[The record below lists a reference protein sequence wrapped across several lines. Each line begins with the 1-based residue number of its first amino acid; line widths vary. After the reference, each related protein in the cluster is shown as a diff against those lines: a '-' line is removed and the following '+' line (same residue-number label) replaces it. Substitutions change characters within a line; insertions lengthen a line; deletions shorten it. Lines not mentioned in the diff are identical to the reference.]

1 MKDLVKFEFKSRE
14 IRTVTIDGN
23 PYWVAKDVAEVLG
36 YANTN
41 EAISRHCRGVAKRY
55 PIVDALGRTQEAR
68 VIGESDLYRLIAHSN
83 LPAAEEFEAWI
94 YEKVLPTIRKTGVYV
109 PEDYVKALRAY
120 ADALEE
126 KQLAEKKVDALQ
138 IALSESKEWYS
149 VIRMNK
155 LNGRRERDEYFDWKP
170 LKKASASLG
179 YEVKKVF
186 DQNYGKIN
194 AYHRDVWEEV
204 YGTEINFGD

>member
-1 MKDLVKFEFKSRE
+1 MKDLAVFKFQSHEV
-14 IRTVTIDGN
+14 RTVTIDGN
-23 PYWVAKDVAEVLG
+23 PYWVAKDVCEVLG
-36 YANTN
+36 YANPSK
-41 EAISRHCRGVAKRY
+41 AVGDHCKGVTKRY
-55 PIVDALGRTQEAR
+55 PLQTAGGTQEVR
-68 VIGESDLYRLIAHSN
+68 VIAESDLYRLIAHST
-83 LPAAEEFEAWI
+83 LPAAETFEKWI
-94 YEKVLPTIRKTGVYV
+94 FEEVLPAIRKTGVYV
-109 PEDYVKALRAY
+109 PEDYIKALRAY

-179 YEVKKVF
+179 YEIKKVF

-204 YGTEINFGD
+204 YGMEINFGD

>member
-1 MKDLVKFEFKSRE
+1 MNDLAVFRFQSHEV
-14 IRTVTIDGN
+14 RTVTIDGN
-23 PYWVAKDVAEVLG
+23 PYWVAKDVCEVLG
-36 YANTN
+36 YANSSK
-41 EAISRHCRGVAKRY
+41 AVGDHCKGVTKRY
-55 PIVDALGRTQEAR
+55 PLRTAGGMQEVR
-68 VIGESDLYRLIAHSN
+68 VIAEPDLYRLIAHSTLPGAEAFEKWIFEEV
-83 LPAAEEFEAWI
+83 LPA
-94 YEKVLPTIRKTGVYV
+94 IRKTGVYV
-109 PEDYVKALRAY
+109 PEDYIKALRAY

-155 LNGRRERDEYFDWKP
+155 LNGRRDRDEYFDWKP

-179 YEVKKVF
+179 YEIKKVF

-204 YGTEINFGD
+204 YGMEINFGD